1 VSFSEKVLVIGL
13 DGTSLDLIGPWMKQG
28 LLPNLSKFQTEG
40 IVTTLVSV
48 IPPQTA
54 SGWSSIATGKNPGKH
69 GMFGFLKRD
78 PRGYDLIPVSSAD
91 RKSMELWEILSN
103 FGKKVGVVD
112 IPLTYPVRKVNG
124 FFISGALTPY
134 GVDDYY
140 QPPGLL
146 DELNR
151 NIGEYLPP
159 YSYFLG
165 DEDAFLAKLYAF
177 TENHGEAVKYL
188 IKQRDWNFF
197 MLVFYGTDMIQHAFW
212 KYMDLDPRK
221 TSDAKKAKYRNAI
234 LQYYQKVDSI
244 IGEIIA
250 KVGDDTTILVV
261 SDHGAERL
269 TKWIH
274 PNVFLMNEGLL
285 CVRRG
290 IREQTRYLFFKMG
303 LTPLNVVR
311 LAVRLKALQYAKRM
325 GKTKTRRFL
334 TLFLLS
340 LKDIDWSKSKAYSFG
355 GWGRIFL
362 NVKGNNPT
370 GIIDPAEYETVR
382 SQIVQRLRA
391 ITDPETGEKLCTE
404 VYLKEQL
411 YSGPHLAEAPDI
423 VFKPRP
429 GYFPFPDYEFGSNTI
444 VSQIKGWSAGHSLN
458 GVLMMKGRNVEAH
471 ASVNNASIMDV
482 APTILAV
489 MGLPVPTDMD
499 GRVLTEG
506 LSPEL
511 REKISKSDYNTQ
523 VAAEHSYSEDQAD
536 ELIATLKGLGYL

>member
-1 VSFSEKVLVIGL
+1 MSFSEKVLVIGL
-13 DGTSLDLIGPWMKQG
+13 DGASLDLIGPWMKEG
-28 LLPNLSKFQTEG
+28 LLPNLSKFQTDG
-40 IVTTLVSV
+40 IVTTLESV

-78 PRGYDLIPVSSAD
+78 PHGYDLIPVSSAD

-112 IPLTYPVRKVNG
+112 IPLTYPIRKVNG

-134 GVDDYY
+134 GVDDYC
-140 QPPGLL
+140 QPPELL

-159 YSYFLG
+159 YTYFLG

-177 TENHGEAVKYL
+177 TENHGDAVKYL

-212 KYMDLDPRK
+212 KYMD
-221 TSDAKKAKYRNAI
+221 SDHTENNDDKKARYRDAI

-250 KVGDDTTILVV
+250 KVGDDTTILVL

-274 PNVFLMNEGLL
+274 PNVFLMKEGLL

-290 IREQTRYLFFKMG
+290 IREQTKYLLFKLG

-311 LAVRLKALQYAKRM
+311 LAVRLKVLQYAKRM
-325 GKTKTRRFL
+325 GKAKTRRVL

-362 NVKGNNPT
+362 NVKGSNPT
-370 GIIDPAEYETVR
+370 GIVDQAEYEIVR

-391 ITDPETGEKLCTE
+391 LTDPETGDKLCME

-423 VFKPRP
+423 VFRARP

-458 GVLMMKGRNVEAH
+458 GLLMMKGRNVVAH
-471 ASVNNASIMDV
+471 ASVNNASIMDI

-499 GRVLTEG
+499 GRVLVEG

-511 REKISKSDYNTQ
+511 REKVSKSDYNTQ